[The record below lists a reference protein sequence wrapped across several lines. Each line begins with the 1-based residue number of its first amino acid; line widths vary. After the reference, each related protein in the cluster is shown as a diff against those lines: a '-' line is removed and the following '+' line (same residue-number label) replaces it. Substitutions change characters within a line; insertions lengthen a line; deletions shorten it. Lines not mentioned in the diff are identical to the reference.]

1 LTTQKANSIHT
12 KKSSHK
18 WLWLLFV
25 FFIAS
30 PAFSQDKPAK
40 SPPKFLF
47 KSKYKKAKAV
57 KGSRD
62 ISGRK
67 LRTKN
72 KSSAARAVVRASSP
86 YEGTGR
92 RNRGDRA
99 SKPIRG
105 LPPIRS
111 SSARAAR
118 SNVFS
123 NKGKY
128 VNNPSSKPRDN
139 QKGFSNRSKL
149 ARAARL
155 GSSPPRFNKRGAGP
169 PRSASGS
176 FVSRGKKNVYW
187 GKFSKG
193 EKPITKDITG
203 RSLRARNYH
212 TPSPNL
218 IPSGDVYRGRKL
230 KGDRPAKG
238 NFISRFST
246 ASKPTERAWS
256 GDVSGKPIRKNSSKK
271 RIENPGKQFYPRRL
285 SVSAK
290 IKRGGKLEGTGYR
303 SRTKPSESKPGLSP
317 IPVKTPGI
325 GSSSIRKFLG
335 GIKGRRPEKGGGS
348 VSGRRRN
355 NADRPIPVR
364 IPENAD
370 GRVGAFSGNL
380 KARRPDKGGGS
391 ISGKSK
397 SNGNRPIPIRIPEN
411 ADGRVGTFSGNL
423 KARRPDKGGGSI
435 SGRSKN
441 NGNRPIPVRI
451 PENAD
456 GRVGTFSGTLKAR
469 RPEKGGGSISGR
481 SLNNNNRPIPVRIP
495 ENADGRVGT
504 FSGNLKARKPEK
516 GGGSISGKLINNGGK
531 PMYVKQPLVTKGVN
545 YAGKI
550 KRDYGYF
557 RNPNSARGALKKTE
571 PTDNLFAIGGMPVR
585 KKLTYKYIQN
595 PHAAKTSLKKKE
607 PDDDVFAVEGLQI
620 KMKINY
626 KFVQNPKANKNS
638 LKKREPSDKIA
649 AVEEMYAKKKMTRKY
664 VVNPS
669 SKKGALM
676 VLSPGQAYAKTN
688 NYQGNVKMKKF
699 NIKDAHPDSKFA
711 HGRVDNVKSERTIM
725 TNVKLWWSKLF
736 KKNDNQ
742 TEAVKEKV
750 RKPRYDK
757 KERDLWKDLYD

>member
-1 LTTQKANSIHT
+1 LTTKKANSTHS
-12 KKSSHK
+12 KKSGHK

-25 FFIAS
+25 FFIAT

-47 KSKYKKAKAV
+47 KSKPKKAKAV

-139 QKGFSNRSKL
+139 QKGFSNKSKL

-155 GSSPPRFNKRGAGP
+155 RSKPPQFKGGGGS

-176 FVSRGKKNVYW
+176 FVTRGKRNVYW

-212 TPSPNL
+212 TPSPSL
-218 IPSGDVYRGRKL
+218 IPSGDVYQGRKR

-246 ASKPTERAWS
+246 ASKPTERAWN
-256 GDVSGKPIRKNSSKK
+256 GDVSGRPIRKNSSKK
-271 RIENPGKQFYPRRL
+271 RIENAGKQFYPRKL
-285 SVSAK
+285 SISSNTK
-290 IKRGGKLEGTGYR
+290 GRNKPLRGSGYQSR
-303 SRTKPSESKPGLSP
+303 SKHGEQKPGIDP
-317 IPVKTPGI
+317 IPVKTPGE
-325 GSSSIRKFLG
+325 GSSSIQKFLG
-335 GIKGRRPEKGGGS
+335 NIKGRKPDKGGGS
-348 VSGRRRN
+348 VSGRRKN

-380 KARRPDKGGGS
+380 KARRPEKGGGS
-391 ISGKSK
+391 ISGKRLNN
-397 SNGNRPIPIRIPEN
+397 NGRPIPVRVPEN
-411 ADGRVGTFSGNL
+411 ADGRVS
-423 KARRPDKGGGSI
+423 
-435 SGRSKN
+435 
-441 NGNRPIPVRI
+441 
-451 PENAD
+451 
-456 GRVGTFSGTLKAR
+456 TFSGTLKAR

-481 SLNNNNRPIPVRIP
+481 RLNNNDRPIPVHVP

-504 FSGNLKARKPEK
+504 YSGTLKARRPEK
-516 GGGSISGKLINNGGK
+516 GGGSISGKSMNNNGK
-531 PMYVKQPLVTKGVN
+531 PIYVKTPLVSARLN
-545 YAGKI
+545 YSGKI
-550 KRDYGYF
+550 KRNYGYF
-557 RNPNSARGALKKTE
+557 RNPHSAKEALKKTE
-571 PTDNLFAIGGMPVR
+571 PTDNIFSIRGMPIREKINYKFVQSPHAAKNSM
-585 KKLTYKYIQN
+585 KKKEPNDNVFEVAGMAVKKKINYKLSQN
-595 PHAAKTSLKKKE
+595 PHANKNSLKKKE
-607 PDDDVFAVEGLQI
+607 PDDKAFAVEGLQV
-620 KMKINY
+620 KRKIHY
-626 KFVQNPKANKNS
+626 KFVQNPHANKNS
-638 LKKREPSDKIA
+638 LKKKEPHDGISALEELQVKI
-649 AVEEMYAKKKMTRKY
+649 KMTKRY
-664 VVNPS
+664 MVNPS
-669 SKKGALM
+669 SKKGSLM
-676 VLSPGQAYAKTN
+676 VLEPGRAYATIN
-688 NYQGNVKMKKF
+688 NYQGNLKMKKF
-699 NIKDAHPDSKFA
+699 NRKDAHPDAKFA
-711 HGRVDNVKSERTIM
+711 HGHLNNVKSERTIM

-742 TEAVKEKV
+742 TDAVKEKV